1 MLSIEEINNFD
12 VMLLFQNYPSKENY
26 QLILQKAFKIQPKV
40 LLIEAK
46 KKNYPKELLKR
57 VNFVYSLIRIIKALF
72 VYYKK

>member
-46 KKNYPKELLKR
+46 KKNYSKELLKR